1 MSSVNNTEIEMYME
15 EVKKLQEKYG
25 IKTDLDGAIIL
36 GSTEEEEEEV
46 KCEDCGKTV
55 CEVGATKQSCRIKAF
70 WVKWE
75 AEGTGSSGMKAC
87 CSDCVGMGGW
97 VEWVG
102 EEGVEEEALCE
113 ICTADCS
120 IQLLYGI
127 GCCSTHIGY
136 FCGVCIADNEEICLD
151 CGSAFSTENK

>member
-1 MSSVNNTEIEMYME
+1 
-15 EVKKLQEKYG
+15 
-25 IKTDLDGAIIL
+25 
-36 GSTEEEEEEV
+36 
-46 KCEDCGKTV
+46 
-55 CEVGATKQSCRIKAF
+55 
-70 WVKWE
+70 
-75 AEGTGSSGMKAC
+75 MKVC

-97 VEWVG
+97 IEWVG

-136 FCGVCIADNEEICLD
+136 FCGVCLYENDERCLD
-151 CGSAFSTENK
+151 CGSAFSTDKDGVFILGDKQFDCAECIGCFENGKDYCKGCGFDMNIWNEKDEEEEEKK